1 MREWQMPQGS
11 ADSYE
16 GKEHVLILGSIV
28 CHHSPVR
35 YRLQREGETKS
46 VQMEG
51 RMAGKGEGS
60 GRGEESCVD
69 GIACVCFVRH
79 CWQVTCCFTLC
90 EPVRL

>member
-51 RMAGKGEGS
+51 RMGGGGGGE
-60 GRGEESCVD
+60 RWVD

-79 CWQVTCCFTLC
+79 CWQVT
-90 EPVRL
+90 